1 MRLSVFAV
9 GLVVSTAPAF
19 AFEPGTLGDAYR
31 DFGYVQGC
39 TDSGE
44 LPGCMI
50 IAGGSRFVATA
61 DGQTPAEVMAALQAM
76 PPLTYVEFRG
86 DILNVYDSFAEIAVG
101 AVAKAEAGTDPYA
114 ATLQAMQGKW
124 VSVDDPKSGVQVDG
138 LLWTDAYGGEAMGQS
153 VMSYYTACSDGTGGD
168 GTVLELF
175 VIGPQES
182 GSLCYSVLTVDAQR
196 MELSYMGRGNTLAY
210 TRAE

>member
-9 GLVVSTAPAF
+9 GLLVTMAPAF

-44 LPGCMI
+44 LPGCTI

-61 DGQTPAEVMAALQAM
+61 DGQTPAEVMATLQAM

-86 DILNVYDSFAEIAVG
+86 DILNIYDSFAEIALG
-101 AVAKAEAGTDPYA
+101 AVAEADAGADPYS

-124 VSVDDPKSGVQVDG
+124 VSVDDPQSVVQVEG
-138 LLWTDAYGGEAMGQS
+138 LLWTDVYGGEAMGQS
-153 VMSYYTACSDGTGGD
+153 VMSYYTACSDGTEGD

-175 VIGPQES
+175 VVGSQES
-182 GSLCYSVLTVDAQR
+182 DSLCYSVLTVDAQR
-196 MELSYMGRGNTLAY
+196 MELSYMGRGNTLAF